1 MRITI
6 TTVLLLWV
14 TTCFTQSFNHQK
26 LDSLLDILETNN
38 KFMGSIA
45 LSHNGKT
52 IYSNS
57 VGYAQMSDSLKADSL
72 TRYRIGS
79 ISKVFTAT
87 LVLKAAEERKL
98 TLETSLSKYF
108 PQVQHSD
115 SITIENLLNHSSG
128 IYDFTLDE
136 NYLGWNTSFQSRQA
150 MLRRI
155 TEGSPEFNPGTKNK
169 YSNSNYLLL
178 SFILEDIYDKDF
190 GEILKMKIIVPA
202 GLDHTSYGGK
212 IKSKDNEAASYSYL
226 GSWEKE
232 SETDLSIPQGAGGII
247 STAQDLNKFMEHLF
261 AGKLISEASLDKMT
275 NFKNGFGLGL
285 FKFPYDEKLCYGHT
299 GGIDGFRSESI
310 YFPEEK
316 LAVSFLSNALNYNR
330 NDILLA
336 ALANY
341 FHKSFDLP
349 KFEKIMVSAKDLEE
363 ITGTYSSTEIPP
375 KITISHKEN
384 VLIAQA
390 TGQSAFPLKSISK
403 TRFTFEQA
411 GIELVFNPD
420 KNSMLLKQG
429 GGEFHFEKE

>member
-1 MRITI
+1 
-6 TTVLLLWV
+6 
-14 TTCFTQSFNHQK
+14 
-26 LDSLLDILETNN
+26 
-38 KFMGSIA
+38 
-45 LSHNGKT
+45 
-52 IYSNS
+52 
-57 VGYAQMSDSLKADSL
+57 
-72 TRYRIGS
+72 
-79 ISKVFTAT
+79 
-87 LVLKAAEERKL
+87 
-98 TLETSLSKYF
+98 
-108 PQVQHSD
+108 
-115 SITIENLLNHSSG
+115 
-128 IYDFTLDE
+128 
-136 NYLGWNTSFQSRQA
+136 
-150 MLRRI
+150 
-155 TEGSPEFNPGTKNK
+155 
-169 YSNSNYLLL
+169 
-178 SFILEDIYDKDF
+178 
-190 GEILKMKIIVPA
+190 
-202 GLDHTSYGGK
+202 
-212 IKSKDNEAASYSYL
+212 
-226 GSWEKE
+226 
-232 SETDLSIPQGAGGII
+232 
-247 STAQDLNKFMEHLF
+247 
-261 AGKLISEASLDKMT
+261 
-275 NFKNGFGLGL
+275 
-285 FKFPYDEKLCYGHT
+285 HT